1 MKIPEPQSVF
11 HFFFE
16 ICKIPRESGNEA
28 NMTRYLEAFA
38 QERGLAYKTDAKG
51 NVVIS
56 KPASS
61 GKENRPGVILQSH
74 TDMVCEKNEGTVFDF
89 AKDPIKCYIEDGWLK
104 AEGTTLGADD
114 GIGVAAQLAVLD
126 DNSLEHGPLECLFT
140 VEEETG
146 LDGARAVA
154 PGFMKGS
161 ILLNLDSEDEGE
173 IFIGCAGGVDTS
185 AYFSYKT
192 VPAPFEEKGIALKV
206 NISGGTG
213 GHSGDEIHKDICNA
227 VQTLARFLWNA
238 GERFAFGISHISGGN
253 KRNAIAREAAAVCVL
268 HKKDA
273 KAFTNLFHTL
283 SSEWEKEHQHT
294 DPQLAGSISEVTLP
308 EMCIDEK
315 TVQHVIAALYAC
327 PHGVL
332 SMSKEIPGL
341 VETST
346 NLASVRMDPEQAII
360 RIGTSQRSA
369 LNSARRNAASR
380 IESLFRL
387 AGAKVT
393 HEGEYPGWAPN
404 PNSPVLKVSEK
415 AYRDLFQTPAKVKAI
430 HAGLE
435 CGIFLDA
442 FPHLDMVSFGPTIK
456 GAHSPDERLDI
467 VSTQKFW
474 DLLVEILKRI

>member
-1 MKIPEPQSVF
+1 MKIPEPKSVF
-11 HFFFE
+11 HYFFE

-28 NMTRYLEAFA
+28 GMTRYLEQFA
-38 QERGLAYKTDAKG
+38 IERNLAYKTDAIG

-56 KPASS
+56 KPASP
-61 GKENRPGVILQSH
+61 GKEDRPGVILQSH

-89 AKDPIKCYIEDGWLK
+89 AKDPITCYIEDGWLK

-114 GIGVAAQLAVLD
+114 GIGVAAQLAVLED
-126 DNSLEHGPLECLFT
+126 DSLEHGPLECLFT

-146 LDGARAVA
+146 LDGARAVV
-154 PGFMKGS
+154 PGFMTGS

-185 AYFSYKT
+185 AYFSYTT
-192 VPAPFEEKGIALKV
+192 VPAPYAESGVALKV
-206 NISGGTG
+206 GISGGTG

-238 GERFAFGISHISGGN
+238 AEHFHFGISHISGGN
-253 KRNAIAREAAAVCVL
+253 KRNAIAREASAVCVL
-268 HKKDA
+268 HEKDA
-273 KAFTNLFHTL
+273 EAFKDFFQTL
-283 SSEWEKEHQHT
+283 SSEWEKEHKHT
-294 DPQLAGSISEVTLP
+294 DPQLTGNIEKVP
-308 EMCIDEK
+308 IPDRCIDEE
-315 TVQHVIAALYAC
+315 TAERLVAALYSC

-332 SMSKEIPGL
+332 SMSKEIPEL

-346 NLASVRMDPEQAII
+346 NLASVRMDQEKQII

-369 LNSARRNAASR
+369 LNSARKNAASR

-404 PNSPVLKVSEK
+404 PDSHVLKVSEK
-415 AYRDLFQTPAKVKAI
+415 AYLDLFKTPAKVKAI

-442 FPHLDMVSFGPTIK
+442 FPHLDMISFGPTIK

-467 VSTQKFW
+467 ATTQKFW
-474 DLLVEILKRI
+474 DLLLEILKRI